1 MRRIAA
7 DGAAELLFLKTLHER
22 ESDVD
27 SNVVATVAAI
37 IEDVKLRGDAAV
49 RDYGLAFD
57 GIAPSSFEVPKEEW
71 ERAYHAA
78 DPKFIKA
85 LENAAENIR
94 EYHERQIE
102 DGFTLERGKGSWLSQ
117 RISGLQKVGIYVPG
131 GTAAYP
137 STVLMNAIPAKIA
150 GVGELVMTTPPCHGK
165 ELGNRAGTANPD
177 ILVAACIAGV
187 DRIFLAGGA
196 QSIAALAY
204 GTDSFPKVDKIV
216 GPGNQYV
223 ATAKRL
229 LYGKVDIDM
238 IAGPSEILVI
248 ADETANPAFIASD
261 LLSQAE
267 HDPMAAAVLL
277 TTSEEIATKTIDEIN
292 IQKALLDRIDV
303 IESSLADY
311 GAIILCKNREEM
323 IRICDLVAPEHLEIM
338 TREPE
343 RLYDSVKNAGS
354 VFLGDFSPEPL
365 GDYYAGTNHVLPTS
379 GTARFSSPLGVYSF
393 IKRTSCT
400 FYTKPALYASRDD
413 ILEISRREGL
423 TAHGNSIKI
432 RFSERRMENEL

>member
-1 MRRIAA
+1 MRWIKA
-7 DGAAELLFLKTLHER
+7 DGTAELQFIKTLQER

-27 SNVVATVAAI
+27 KDLVATVAAI
-37 IEDVKLRGDAAV
+37 IDDVRLRGDSAV

-57 GIAPSSFEVPKEEW
+57 GIAPAAFEVPKEEW
-71 ERAYHAA
+71 ERAYTAA

-85 LENAAENIR
+85 LEHAADNIR
-94 EYHERQIE
+94 EYHEHQIE
-102 DGFTLERGKGSWLSQ
+102 EGFLVERSKGSWLSQ

-150 GVGELVMTTPPCHGK
+150 GVGEIIMTTPPCHGK
-165 ELGNRAGTANPD
+165 EKGGLAGTANPD
-177 ILVAACIAGV
+177 ILVAAYIAGV

-204 GTDSFPKVDKIV
+204 GTASFPKVDKIV

-238 IAGPSEILVI
+238 IAGPSEILII
-248 ADETANPAFIASD
+248 ADETANPAFIAAD

-267 HDPMAAAVLL
+267 HDPTAAAILL
-277 TTSEEIATKTIDEIN
+277 TTSEEIASKTINEIVM
-292 IQKALLDRIDV
+292 QKAILDRREV
-303 IESSLADY
+303 IESALSDF
-311 GAIILCKNREEM
+311 GAVILCKSREEM
-323 IRICDLVAPEHLEIM
+323 IRISDLIAPEHLEIM
-338 TREPE
+338 TKEPQQ
-343 RLYDSVKNAGS
+343 LYHSIKNAGS

-400 FYTKPALYASRDD
+400 FYTKHALEASQDD
-413 ILEISRREGL
+413 ILEISTKEGL

-432 RFSERRMENEL
+432 RFSERRMEDEL